1 MRGFYFI
8 AAAAAAFL
16 ATEVAGASEPD
27 KVERLDSVVVSASRA
42 GKSTPVSY
50 TMVGKKELRETNP
63 MNSLPMT
70 LALQPSVVISTEGGT
85 GLGYSKMTVRGS
97 KGSQINVTLNG
108 ITLNDAESQ
117 EVFWVNIPALSTFL
131 SGVQVQR
138 GLGTSACGAG
148 AFGASINMNTAFV
161 AADPS
166 LRLDFSAGSY
176 DTAVFSASASSGLLP
191 SGLYFNVAYSANSTE
206 GYIRNGWVDAHSLFA
221 VLGWIRGNNSLR
233 LTYLLGDQRS
243 GITWNGVA
251 FSKLATDRRSNSDG
265 LYKNAAGEKVYY
277 RNNSDNYRQQ
287 HIQLNWTHQFN
298 PSLALSTTLNYTDG
312 YGYNEK
318 LKQGKKLTY
327 VGFQKSFSYEG
338 GVTGKSVGDMIYRKT
353 MDNGL
358 WVLNSELRYTGEKL
372 SLTGGVYLSR
382 HDGNHFGE
390 LMWSQV
396 LGKDYPYR
404 ELNVQSPDNN
414 WYFNNGLKQEANA
427 FVRGEYNVNSWL
439 TAYADV
445 QYRLVDLDMSGIDDE
460 DDLPMDFEH
469 RWNFIN
475 PRAGLNAAF
484 GPHRIY
490 ASVAYGNREPGR
502 SDLKEIIESNNL
514 EGGDRELR
522 PERMLDYELGY
533 GFTGKNF
540 SAGANIYLMEYKDML
555 LETGELSRSGYAI
568 KDNVD
573 RSWRR
578 GVEVYA
584 EWRPFNTLELAGN
597 ATFSTNK
604 IRDYVK
610 YYGKYD
616 NMDDWKLIGMVEEKI
631 GDVDML
637 LSPSVIAM
645 GRMAFTPLRN
655 IGRGSLKSTTI
666 DLSGKFVGSQ
676 YWDNTGSAD
685 RRIPSYFVADLGLSH
700 EFRLKTGA
708 IGLGFYVRNLLD
720 REYYS
725 DAWVYRAY
733 FDAENEWY
741 QEEGVFPQAPRNFMF
756 RVSYSF

>member
-16 ATEVAGASEPD
+16 ATGVAGASEPD
-27 KVERLDSVVVSASRA
+27 KTERLDSVVVSASRA

-50 TMVGKKELRETNP
+50 TMVNREELRSSNP

-161 AADPS
+161 GADPS
-166 LRLDFSAGSY
+166 VRLDFSAGSY
-176 DTAVFSASASSGLLP
+176 DTAIFSASASSGLLP

-206 GYIRNGWVDAHSLFA
+206 GYVKNGWVDANSLFA
-221 VLGWIRGNNSLR
+221 VLGWIHGNNSLR

-243 GITWNGVA
+243 GITWNGIP
-251 FSKLATDRRSNSDG
+251 FSMLKTDRRYNTEG
-265 LYKNAAGEKVYY
+265 LYTDATGAKVYY
-277 RNNSDNYRQQ
+277 RDNSDNYRQQ
-287 HIQLNWTHQFN
+287 HVQLNWTHQFN
-298 PSLALSTTLNYTDG
+298 SALVLSTTLNYTDG
-312 YGYNEK
+312 YGFNERIK
-318 LKQGKKLTY
+318 TGKKLTY
-327 VGFQKSFSYEG
+327 VGFPSSFSYAG
-338 GVTGKSVGDMIYRKT
+338 GVTGKSKGDLIYRKT

-358 WVLNSELRYTGEKL
+358 WVLNSELRYSGKRL
-372 SLTGGVYLSR
+372 NLTGGVYLSR

-390 LMWSQV
+390 LKWSQV
-396 LGKDYPYR
+396 LGENYPYKD
-404 ELNVQSPDNN
+404 LNVQSADNN
-414 WYFNNGLKQEANA
+414 WYFNNGLKQEANVFA
-427 FVRGEYNVNSWL
+427 RGEYKLNDWL

-460 DDLPMDFEH
+460 DDVPMDYEH
-469 RWNFIN
+469 TWHFVN
-475 PRAGLNAAF
+475 PRAGLNASF
-484 GPHRIY
+484 GAHRVY

-502 SDLKEIIESNNL
+502 GDLKEVIESNNL
-514 EGGDRELR
+514 ENGDRKLNAEK
-522 PERMLDYELGY
+522 MVDFELGY
-533 GFTGKNF
+533 GYTGRNF
-540 SAGANIYLMEYKDML
+540 SAGANIYMMEYKDML

-573 RSWRR
+573 RSYRR

-584 EWRPFNTLELAGN
+584 QWQPYNTLTIEGN

-604 IRDYVK
+604 IMDYVK

-616 NMDDWKLIGMVEEKI
+616 NMDNWNLIGMVKEEI

-637 LSPSVIAM
+637 LSPSVVAM
-645 GRMAFTPLRN
+645 GHVSFTPLRN
-655 IGRGSLKSTTI
+655 IGRGSLKTTTL

-676 YWDNTGSAD
+676 YWDNTGSSD
-685 RRIPSYFVADLGLSH
+685 RQIPSYFVADLGLTH
-700 EFRLKTGA
+700 EFKLKTGA

-720 REYYS
+720 REFYS

-733 FDAENEWY
+733 FDAEQEFY